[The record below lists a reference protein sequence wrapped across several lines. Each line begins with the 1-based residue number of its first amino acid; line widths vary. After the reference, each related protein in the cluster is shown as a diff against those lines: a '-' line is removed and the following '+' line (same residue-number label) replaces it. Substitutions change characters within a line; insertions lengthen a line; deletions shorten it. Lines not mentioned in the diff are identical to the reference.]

1 MSLKSK
7 KLRNSARGQDCM
19 VRIPGVCN
27 FNPETTV
34 LAHVGEGGGMGQ
46 KTDDIEAAFCCSNCH
61 DAIDG
66 RLKTDWHKQELVLFA
81 LRGAERTRK
90 YWLSVGLL
98 SVA

>member
-46 KTDDIEAAFCCSNCH
+46 KADDIEAAFCCSNCH

-66 RLKTDWHKQELVLFA
+66 RLKIDFPKGFVTICA